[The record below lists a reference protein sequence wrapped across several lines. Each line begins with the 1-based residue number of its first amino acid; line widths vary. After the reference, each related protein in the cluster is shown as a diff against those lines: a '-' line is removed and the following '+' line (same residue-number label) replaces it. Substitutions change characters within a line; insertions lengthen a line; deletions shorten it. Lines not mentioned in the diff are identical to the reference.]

1 MLFSIGFFLVTYF
14 SILLDKLLSKL
25 EIFMFKYFLSQKKKR
40 ENLAYPKR
48 KREKI
53 VFGRFRVWELS
64 NCLVTLVKE
73 YVVWNQ
79 TIVVINDLN

>member
-53 VFGRFRVWELS
+53 VFGRFRV
-64 NCLVTLVKE
+64 
-73 YVVWNQ
+73 
-79 TIVVINDLN
+79 